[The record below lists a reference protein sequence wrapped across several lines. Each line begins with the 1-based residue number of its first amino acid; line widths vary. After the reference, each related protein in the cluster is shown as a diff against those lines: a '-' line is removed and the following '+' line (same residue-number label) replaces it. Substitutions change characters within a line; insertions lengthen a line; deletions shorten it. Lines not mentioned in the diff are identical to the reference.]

1 ERLDAAIDDPRVQ
14 VATGETVRTATRAQ
28 IDEMLGFVS
37 TFLLVFAGIS
47 LFVGAFII
55 ANTFQMSVRQ
65 RQRELAMLRAVGASP
80 TQVFGA
86 VIAQAVVVGVL
97 GSLLGV
103 GAGVGLVAG
112 LREVLGAIGMDLAGR
127 IPLDGF
133 TVVVSVLTGT
143 LVSVVAA
150 AVPAR
155 RAALTPPV
163 EAMRDEVA

>member
-1 ERLDAAIDDPRVQ
+1 
-14 VATGETVRTATRAQ
+14 
-28 IDEMLGFVS
+28 
-37 TFLLVFAGIS
+37 
-47 LFVGAFII
+47 
-55 ANTFQMSVRQ
+55 
-65 RQRELAMLRAVGASP
+65 QRELAMLRAVGASP
-80 TQVFGA
+80 TQVFGS

-150 AVPAR
+150 AGPAG

-163 EAMRDEVA
+163 EAMRDEVATVEKRSVLRVAGGAVLLAGGVAAVAGALAGVDGDEQLLGLGAAGV

>member
-1 ERLDAAIDDPRVQ
+1 
-14 VATGETVRTATRAQ
+14 
-28 IDEMLGFVS
+28 
-37 TFLLVFAGIS
+37 
-47 LFVGAFII
+47 VGAFII

-80 TQVFGA
+80 TQVFGS
-86 VIAQAVVVGVL
+86 VIAQAVVVGGP
-97 GSLLGV
+97 GSPPGG
-103 GAGVGLVAG
+103 GAGGGLAAG
-112 LREVLGAIGMDLAGR
+112 LRAGLGATGPDPAGR

-163 EAMRDEVA
+163 EAMRDEVATVEKWSVLRVAGGAVLLAGGVAAVAGAL